1 MFCIYVYGNQIR
13 FAEVLL
19 PSALFIDKLG
29 ETIAVIF
36 FNMVLS
42 IGQFLRLSVTLCLW
56 FHVTV

>member
-1 MFCIYVYGNQIR
+1 MFCIYVCGSQIR

-19 PSALFIDKLG
+19 PSAFFIDKLG
-29 ETIAVIF
+29 EAVAVIF
-36 FNMVLS
+36 LNMVLS